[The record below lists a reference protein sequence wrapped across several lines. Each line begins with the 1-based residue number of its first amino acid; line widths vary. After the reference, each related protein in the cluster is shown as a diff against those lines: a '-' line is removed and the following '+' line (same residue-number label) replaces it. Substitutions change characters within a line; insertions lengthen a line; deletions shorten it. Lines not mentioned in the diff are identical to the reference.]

1 MATQISGQILV
12 SPQDVFSSVA
22 TQGTS
27 LGARATL
34 GDGRVFRYCLA
45 GGTSLVPGKLQ
56 QSSAED
62 TSNYQNLAAAALA
75 VGDITVTFSTS
86 TTVTANALAGGY
98 MAVTT
103 STGAG
108 YTYQISGNTATSGAA
123 GLVVTLADP
132 ILVAT
137 VAATTKFD
145 LIPNPFSGV
154 VVNPTAASSGVAGA
168 AVFAIT
174 NAQYGWIQTQG
185 AVSLLVDDQTV
196 VVGTALSASNQ
207 AAGAVEPFTGVQAMI
222 GIALTGAATTQY
234 GLVNLN
240 LP

>member
-1 MATQISGQILV
+1 MATQISAQVLV
-12 SPQDVFSSVA
+12 SPQDVFSTQAS
-22 TQGTS
+22 QGTS
-27 LGARATL
+27 LGAKATL
-34 GDGRVFRYCLA
+34 GDGRSFRYCLA

-56 QSSAED
+56 QASAED
-62 TSNYQNLAAAALA
+62 TTNYQNLAAAATA
-75 VGDITVTFSTS
+75 IGDIQVTFSTS
-86 TTVTANALAGGY
+86 TTVTANILAGGY
-98 MAVTT
+98 LNTTT

-137 VAATTKFD
+137 TTATRFD
-145 LIPNPFSGV
+145 LTPNPFSSV
-154 VVNPTAASSGVAGA
+154 VVNPTGATSAPVGA

-174 NAQYGWIQTQG
+174 NAQYGWLQ
-185 AVSLLVDDQTV
+185 VSGTVGLLVDDQTV

-207 AAGAVEPFTGVQAMI
+207 AAGAVEPFAGVQAMV
-222 GIALTGAATTQY
+222 GIALTGGATTQY
-234 GLVNLN
+234 VQVALN